1 MSGITKLVAHTK
13 IPRFVRVY
21 QEFPDNGLKQEEIA
35 VTLQKGF
42 GNPKIRSRIKP
53 GMRICITCGSRGVSN
68 YAFIV
73 KVLVTKLREL
83 GAEPFLIPA
92 MGSHGGAVAEGQV
105 EVLRSLGITE
115 ESMGCPILSS
125 METVVIGHAEDF
137 DVCIDKYAAQA
148 DGIIVLNRI
157 KAHTSFQ
164 GPYESGL
171 MKMMT
176 IGLGKQHGAYICH
189 SKGDD
194 FMSHR
199 ISLIGNE
206 VIKKAN
212 VVAGV
217 ALLENAFDH
226 TYKVEVLP
234 AEQIPETE
242 PELLKEAKAAM
253 GKIKFPSCDIL
264 MVQKIGKN
272 YSGSGADPNIVGR
285 SGNPKLK
292 VGIDAKVMIVT
303 DISDESG
310 GNATGMGRF
319 DIGTRRFFEK
329 VDFDH
334 TYPNCI
340 TDQSFSSYKVPVI
353 VDSDKESLHAG
364 IAACLGID
372 PQNPNIVIV
381 KNSLELEYI
390 LASEAMIQKAEQIP
404 GMKIAGEPFYLTFD
418 ETGNLLTEY

>member
-42 GNPKIRSRIKP
+42 ENPKIRSRIKP

-234 AEQIPETE
+234 AEKIPETE

>member
-21 QEFPDNGLKQEEIA
+21 QEFPDNGLKQDEIA

-42 GNPKIRSRIKP
+42 ENPKIRSRIKP

-234 AEQIPETE
+234 AEKIPETE